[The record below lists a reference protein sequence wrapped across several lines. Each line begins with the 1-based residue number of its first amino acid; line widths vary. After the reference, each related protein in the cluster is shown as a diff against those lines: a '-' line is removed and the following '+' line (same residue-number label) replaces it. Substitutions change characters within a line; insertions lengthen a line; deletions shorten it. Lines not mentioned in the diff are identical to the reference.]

1 MKRKKPNFI
10 RDWFDEYTRFDKWFC
25 RKLERI
31 IWKRKIRNEV
41 NDELLSKTNKDM

>member
-1 MKRKKPNFI
+1 MKRQKPNFI

-31 IWKRKIRNEV
+31 IWKRNIRKEINGKEISG
-41 NDELLSKTNKDM
+41 NS